1 MSQKNYKILLNNVR
15 AFIFD
20 IDGVMTNGKVLITT
34 DGEAL
39 REINTRDGYALKHAS
54 RKGFKIG
61 VISGGTNQSVKRRL
75 ELIGVN
81 KVYIGINEKEKA
93 FSDFINAFKI
103 EPEQVLYMG
112 DDIPDITVM
121 EKVGVAT
128 CPQDA
133 VSDIKKIS
141 HYVSHKNGGEGCV
154 REIIEQVMRVQNK
167 WYVKK

>member
-61 VISGGTNQSVKRRL
+61 VISGGKNQSVKRRL

-93 FSDFINAFKI
+93 FSDFINTFKI